1 MKKVNTLII
10 GGGITGLSAAS
21 FLNKDDDY
29 LVLEGSNELGG
40 YCKTTKRNGFV
51 WDYSGHFF
59 HFRNDEIKK
68 YMMSE
73 MACEVVTVNKITD
86 INYKGHVIDFPFQ
99 YNVHQLPKEDFIE
112 CLRDMY
118 YLGDQDNKSFKSFVN
133 STSGKAIADR
143 FLIPYNEK
151 LYACDLNKL
160 DADAMGRFFPKPIK
174 FEELMKKI
182 TVSNDYESYNGTFIY
197 PVDGSYEFIKS
208 ILKRVSSNKI
218 QLNSKVIKI
227 DSDKRIAYTDADEIH
242 YDILINTMPFDK
254 LLPMLNDKPS
264 KNLSSNKVA
273 VFNLGF
279 DKGTDIKTHWRYFPG
294 KEVFYRVGFYNNILG
309 TDRLSLYVEVGAK
322 KDRTIIEKDLLNK
335 VLTDLRDCGIVTDH
349 KLVDHQ
355 FIIMNPAY
363 VHITKES
370 ENNYKSFCDKFNKKG
385 IYSIGRYGSWTYCSI
400 EDNIIQAKKLISDLC
415 IQK

>member
-1 MKKVNTLII
+1 MNKVNTLII

-21 FLNKDDDY
+21 FLGKDHDY

-59 HFRNDEIKK
+59 HFRNKDIKK

-86 INYKGHVIDFPFQ
+86 INYKGEIIDFPFQ

-118 YLGDQDNKSFKSFVN
+118 YLGEVDNKSFKSFVN
-133 STSGKAIADR
+133 STSGKAIAEK

-174 FEELMKKI
+174 FDELMEKI
-182 TVSNDYESYNGTFIY
+182 TEPNDYESYNGTFIY

-208 ILKRVSSNKI
+208 ILKRVNKDKI
-218 QLNSKVIKI
+218 QLNSKIIKI
-227 DSDKRIAYTDADEIH
+227 DSDKKIAYTDTDNIH
-242 YDILINTMPFDK
+242 YDTLISTMPFNK
-254 LLPMLNDKPS
+254 LLPMLSSKPH
-264 KNLSSNKVA
+264 KDLSSNKVA

-294 KEVFYRVGFYNNILG
+294 KEIFYRVGFYNNILG
-309 TDRLSLYVEVGAK
+309 TDKLSLYVEVGAESNK
-322 KDRTIIEKDLLNK
+322 EIIEKDLLNK
-335 VLTDLRDCGIVTDH
+335 VLTDLRDCGIITNH

-355 FIIMNPAY
+355 FIVMNPAY

-370 ENNYKSFCDKFNKKG
+370 EKDYKSFCDEFNSKG

-400 EDNIIQAKKLISDLC
+400 EDNIIQAKKLISKL
-415 IQK
+415 